1 MTKKSGKFCRNLYDF
16 NVIPLLDK
24 GISVRMDYRGKPK
37 NDGLGI
43 CIPNGILKVFAS
55 QKLGSERANAA

>member
-24 GISVRMDYRGKPK
+24 GISVRMDYRGKPD
-37 NDGLGI
+37 NDKGASRRMTAWEFAYLM
-43 CIPNGILKVFAS
+43 VF
-55 QKLGSERANAA
+55 